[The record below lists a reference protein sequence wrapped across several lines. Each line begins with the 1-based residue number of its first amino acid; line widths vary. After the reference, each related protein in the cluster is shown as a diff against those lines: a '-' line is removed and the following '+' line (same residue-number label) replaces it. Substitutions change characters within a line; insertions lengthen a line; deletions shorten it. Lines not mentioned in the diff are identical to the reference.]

1 MNTKIVLT
9 QKTPCVMTII
19 CTMSILLGTA
29 LCCNQSSR
37 MNKDARLVSADEFK
51 KVYDFDRTAL
61 SHADYLGKKD
71 GFHYIAVFHPGDGSR
86 AQYQY
91 SIRARGRTTT

>member
-1 MNTKIVLT
+1 
-9 QKTPCVMTII
+9 
-19 CTMSILLGTA
+19 
-29 LCCNQSSR
+29 

-91 SIRARGRTTT
+91 SIRAREEELPLDFPRRPQKPVSRLGE